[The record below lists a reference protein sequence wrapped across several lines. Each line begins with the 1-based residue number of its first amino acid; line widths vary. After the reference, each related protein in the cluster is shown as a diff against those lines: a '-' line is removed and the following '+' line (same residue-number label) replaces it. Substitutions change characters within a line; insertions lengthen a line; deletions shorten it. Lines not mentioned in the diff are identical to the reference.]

1 MTHGNHKLWAV
12 YEPRLSSSI
21 AIWWKNGGSS
31 SKKNICWGTD
41 RYYRCDL
48 ELLPC
53 SVFPPD
59 SCSDSCP
66 LPSLT
71 HTKVCSLRKI
81 ELAVPYPSVVKTF
94 YQLLWLL
101 STGYCQLNNYTNL
114 KLNKPLLS
122 SLKKLLMKEINEH
135 CNLQMIVL
143 WSKQRFYVK
152 LYYWCNKLG
161 KTCPVESSETN
172 YKTYH
177 LKIQSMF
184 QSHIITADKSCVIHL
199 YVLQLCMR

>member
-1 MTHGNHKLWAV
+1 MSPVWA
-12 YEPRLSSSI
+12 
-21 AIWWKNGGSS
+21 AA
-31 SKKNICWGTD
+31 
-41 RYYRCDL
+41 
-48 ELLPC
+48 
-53 SVFPPD
+53 
-59 SCSDSCP
+59 
-66 LPSLT
+66 LPSDGKMAVHLRKKTFAGGLKDITVVTSTSCLVLYSHLTLVLTLVPYNQT
-71 HTKVCSLRKI
+71 HTKVFSLRKI

-101 STGYCQLNNYTNL
+101 STGYCKLNHYTNL

-143 WSKQRFYVK
+143 K